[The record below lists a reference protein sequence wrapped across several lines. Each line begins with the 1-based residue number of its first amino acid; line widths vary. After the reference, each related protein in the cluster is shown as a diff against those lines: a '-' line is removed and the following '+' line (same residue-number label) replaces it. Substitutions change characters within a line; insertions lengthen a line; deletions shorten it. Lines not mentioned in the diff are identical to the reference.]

1 MSQTRN
7 FACGFLPVQGA
18 LTGSLGKHGS
28 GVGQSFAGLTLFVVL
43 DGGANLLDG
52 ILHAGT
58 GGAIAACPLQAL
70 LVTLEG

>member
-18 LTGSLGKHGS
+18 LTGGLGKHGS

-58 GGAIAACPLQAL
+58 GGAIAACHCKLCL
-70 LVTLEG
+70 

>member
-1 MSQTRN
+1 MGKTRN

-18 LTGSLGKHGS
+18 LTGSLSKHGS